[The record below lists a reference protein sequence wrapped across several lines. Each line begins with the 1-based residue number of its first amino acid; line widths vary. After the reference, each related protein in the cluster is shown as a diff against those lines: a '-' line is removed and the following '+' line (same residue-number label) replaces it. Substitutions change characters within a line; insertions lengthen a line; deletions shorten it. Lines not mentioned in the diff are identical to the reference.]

1 MNNHL
6 KRSQARLRVV
16 PPAAP
21 IPDDRARV
29 ARVLLDR
36 WFPVC
41 PVLIDQSMAV
51 LNDDLTAV
59 EQLESDP
66 RYLIGRLSQALTAL
80 LDREVPPLDATSQL
94 LAEAIEDATR
104 YRRRVCDKC
113 PPEGVCVRCAPD
125 WRRAE
130 AYEALWRE
138 LGLIGE
144 IPRPRPRLEAV
155 TR

>member
-1 MNNHL
+1 MG
-6 KRSQARLRVV
+6 
-16 PPAAP
+16 
-21 IPDDRARV
+21 
-29 ARVLLDR
+29 
-36 WFPVC
+36 
-41 PVLIDQSMAV
+41 
-51 LNDDLTAV
+51 AV
-59 EQLESDP
+59 EELESDP

-80 LDREVPPLDATSQL
+80 LEREVPPLDAISQL

-113 PPEGVCVRCAPD
+113 PPEGLCVRCAPD

-144 IPRPRPRLEAV
+144 VPRPRPSLKAV